1 MNLWP
6 IVVRKNSTTLM
17 QRGPRGCTRG
27 EVRSIQD
34 APQLGLIGRN
44 DASDVAH
51 ARGDLGADYF
61 SSDSNTNPAPNCNA
75 NADPC
80 LAAYD
85 KGIESVAE
93 ENLQLDAEH
102 KKGDIDC
109 EQQSG
114 PGFTACEA
122 ALHKKFDPIR

>member
-1 MNLWP
+1 VNLWP

-51 ARGDLGADYF
+51 ARGDLGADGAGRGPKKSEVGLDY
-61 SSDSNTNPAPNCNA
+61 NA
-75 NADPC
+75 
-80 LAAYD
+80 LARSA
-85 KGIESVAE
+85 
-93 ENLQLDAEH
+93 
-102 KKGDIDC
+102 
-109 EQQSG
+109 
-114 PGFTACEA
+114 GFFDHRPRLTAKIAQNSLFAILACPSA
-122 ALHKKFDPIR
+122 SRPTS